1 MTHVSNM
8 NMKLTHYNNY
18 NCRMK
23 HKAKLA
29 SLDITCYN
37 NYAVR
42 NNSLRTETQGVDSLV
57 KCMRQTL

>member
-1 MTHVSNM
+1 MTHLANM

-18 NCRMK
+18 ICRMK
-23 HKAKLA
+23 HKTKLA

-57 KCMRQTL
+57 KRMRQTL

>member
-1 MTHVSNM
+1 M

-18 NCRMK
+18 ICRMK
-23 HKAKLA
+23 HKTKLA

-57 KCMRQTL
+57 KRMRQTL